1 MILTKKQEEGLRI
14 AVARFNNHEK
24 YTVIAGYAGTGKST
38 LVKFIIEALDPEK
51 NKVAYACFT
60 GKAAEV
66 LRKKGNKNAMTLHR
80 LLYESIPKPA
90 GGYYHKP
97 KARLDYT
104 IVVVDEISMVPK
116 VLVDELFKHKVYVI
130 CLGDP
135 AQLPPI
141 DKDDNNHLLDNPHVF
156 LDEIM
161 RQAAD
166 SEIIQLTMKIRNQ
179 EPIDFYKGTEI
190 QVLPSSA
197 LSTGMLLWADQIIT
211 ATNMKRITTNNQ
223 VRALLGKGPEPEAGD
238 KIVCLRNYWEDFSTT
253 GDPLVNG
260 TVGILTNNFETSISV
275 PRYIKGNPRQFDAIV
290 GDFIADGAIYPTVD
304 IDKHMMLTGD
314 KCCDW
319 RMSYAL
325 GKLKNRIG
333 DIVPKEFAY
342 GYAITCH
349 KAQGSQWDN
358 VLVLEES
365 FPFTAEEH
373 ARWLYTAATRAV
385 EKLVIVRP

>member
-1 MILTKKQEEGLRI
+1 
-14 AVARFNNHEK
+14 
-24 YTVIAGYAGTGKST
+24 
-38 LVKFIIEALDPEK
+38 
-51 NKVAYACFT
+51 
-60 GKAAEV
+60 
-66 LRKKGNKNAMTLHR
+66 
-80 LLYESIPKPA
+80 
-90 GGYYHKP
+90 
-97 KARLDYT
+97 
-104 IVVVDEISMVPK
+104 
-116 VLVDELFKHKVYVI
+116 
-130 CLGDP
+130 
-135 AQLPPI
+135 
-141 DKDDNNHLLDNPHVF
+141 
-156 LDEIM
+156 M

-275 PRYIKGNPRQFDAIV
+275 PRYIKGNPRHFDAVV
-290 GDFIADGAIYPTVD
+290 GDFIADGAVYPMVD
-304 IDKHMMLTGD
+304 IDKHMMLTGE

-358 VLVLEES
+358 VLVLEEN
-365 FPFTAEEH
+365 FPYTAEEH
-373 ARWLYTAATRAV
+373 ARWLYTATTRAV